1 MKRILY
7 VHIILIACV
16 AVSLSG
22 CQVISKKKL
31 PISSVSKKKPTV
43 QTPSMASLN
52 PIPKLTKPKLATGRP
67 ENIVAIWKDATY
79 TVANEQP
86 TRGFGGRLYFYDREK
101 NPIVVDGDLVIYG
114 FDDDHSTEKP
124 EKRFVFDR
132 EKLQTRMAVSAVGP
146 SYNVWLPW
154 DHINGEQKNVTIVAM
169 FRDRVNS
176 NFVCRSEPISALLP
190 GRIVEKAPDE
200 GLIESLKQ
208 ETAIRTNVKKVGFE
222 ENMPKGTKKVKSH
235 EIRIPSG
242 SHERLFHQVPKST
255 YMLPKPTINIAHH
268 EDVIEPSAKSPEG
281 SLPLQP
287 QAQSGRFV
295 RQGLL
300 PPGSKPPQLGA
311 RSSSVRRQ

>member
-1 MKRILY
+1 MKRNLNVY
-7 VHIILIACV
+7 AVLIACA
-16 AVSLSG
+16 AVSISG
-22 CQVISKKKL
+22 CHVISKKKL
-31 PISSVSKKKPTV
+31 PISAVSKKKPTV
-43 QTPSMASLN
+43 QTPSIASLN

-67 ENIVAIWKDATY
+67 EKIVAIWKEATY

-114 FDDDHSTEKP
+114 FDDDSSTEKP

-176 NFVCRSEPISALLP
+176 NFVCKSEPISALLP
-190 GRIVEKAPDE
+190 GRAVNEVPGDT
-200 GLIESLKQ
+200 LIESLKQ

-222 ENMPKGTKKVKSH
+222 ETMPEGTKKVKSQ

-242 SHERLFHQVPKST
+242 SQERLFRQVPKST
-255 YMLPKPTINIAHH
+255 YMLPKPMVNIAHH
-268 EDVIEPSAKSPEG
+268 EDVIEPSGKPIAG
-281 SLPLQP
+281 SSPLQP

-311 RSSSVRRQ
+311 RSSSATRQ